1 MLHVGCEE
9 KGQLDLTEATRM
21 ELLLPKVRETIEQI
35 SSINKL
41 MAFLTRLVKTKA
53 VAGRR
58 EILGQ
63 KQGYRSITNVILL
76 FAALIFR

>member
-1 MLHVGCEE
+1 
-9 KGQLDLTEATRM
+9 M
-21 ELLLPKVRETIEQI
+21 ELLLPKVRETTEEQI

-41 MAFLTRLVKTKA
+41 MAFLTRLVKMKA

-58 EILGQ
+58 ETLGQ
-63 KQGYRSITNVILL
+63 KQGYWSITNVILL